1 MALDDFHQ
9 IQALPFRSPL
19 GSWGSILGFVMIIAA
34 IFETNSRVAL
44 ISGAVFM
51 IVLTA
56 AYFLLKKQRDK
67 RTID

>member
-1 MALDDFHQ
+1 
-9 IQALPFRSPL
+9 
-19 GSWGSILGFVMIIAA
+19 MIIAA

-44 ISGAVFM
+44 VSGAVFM

>member
-1 MALDDFHQ
+1 MKNRSNHNVAVRGFSLVELIVVMA
-9 IQALPFRSPL
+9 I
-19 GSWGSILGFVMIIAA
+19 VMIIAA

-44 ISGAVFM
+44 VSGAVFM